1 MSGSFS
7 ITLNCTILDHMTLSN
22 FAFRLSRNFRKTL
35 ISRYCRI
42 LGKIYRTLE
51 INYVIKIQNCYMAK
65 VCFKCLLYC
74 WFPLTWCVYIYICSS
89 ICVMLLYY
97 FIMFITQKN
106 APKCN
111 NTDNKFNCTT
121 AMDFQHLKVKE
132 KDICLTKNYCTT
144 IGIQKINSFHKFIFK
159 IQQILGSHELKS
171 HGHFWPCPSTK
182 HWTNF

>member
-1 MSGSFS
+1 MSGSSS
-7 ITLNCTILDHMTLSN
+7 ITLHCTILDTWPFLTSLLHYPETWEKHLPAGTSE
-22 FAFRLSRNFRKTL
+22 
-35 ISRYCRI
+35 YW
-42 LGKIYRTLE
+42 GKYRELLKSIMSSKFRTL
-51 INYVIKIQNCYMAK
+51 
-65 VCFKCLLYC
+65 
-74 WFPLTWCVYIYICSS
+74 TWQKFVLNACCIADSHWLGVYIYICSS

-111 NTDNKFNCTT
+111 NTANKFNCTT

-159 IQQILGSHELKS
+159 IQQILGSHELKG
-171 HGHFWPCPSTK
+171 HGHF
-182 HWTNF
+182 